1 MMANLPIFQDMAAA
15 LLTGAPKPTAATEG
29 EGVDFA
35 ALLAGVGAGQDR
47 APGQAVA
54 AAKRPDFV
62 TAMLAQR
69 HGDEAGN
76 APIVGNAET
85 AELTP
90 GLQAAVL
97 EEGVP
102 DPRVAAGVGSRPAGA
117 ELLPDGAE
125 LPLAKAP
132 APDRPAKQSTP
143 ARFAH
148 VTSVLPQMAKAM
160 NVVPAKADMP
170 VTPAT
175 PVISEEEAELA
186 VKADDQT
193 KASPPPLMQGLA
205 LPLLQGLE
213 PPAGSAQPD
222 TTVGKGEDVPAQTV
236 AHSKATSSPIPGAL
250 PQWAAQ
256 PALHADA
263 ERSGVSHAAA
273 PYVHHRQALAL
284 ELGVSSLGQG
294 TSAKKAPAATPE
306 GVAEAG
312 SLHNSRHPGE
322 GRGLPPLGRARL
334 MENPA
339 FAEMTDIVAKSEAPD
354 DGVIMPSYAPLAA
367 ASLAPVLSLETSG
380 IAEIAT
386 PSAPALAAAD
396 TGAMLGEQ
404 VIDMGVEGQWIDRM
418 AREIADISAGTGRA
432 TFTLNPENLGR
443 LQVDI
448 LQRDDGADVRL
459 IADTDEAAAALG
471 QGRQQLQQDA
481 RLQAV
486 RIHDV
491 QVERAPVER
500 GQPDSGSLFAR
511 GQAMGQEMAGQQGQ
525 SQPFHKKPLIEAV
538 SSNVTGQEQDQAA
551 SERTRSQHARYA

>member
-15 LLTGAPKPTAATEG
+15 LLTGAPKSAVAVEG

-35 ALLAGVGAGQDR
+35 ALLAGVGAGQDS

-69 HGDEAGN
+69 HGEQAENVPSEGN
-76 APIVGNAET
+76 GGT
-85 AELTP
+85 AELTL

-97 EEGVP
+97 EDSVP
-102 DPRVAAGVGSRPAGA
+102 EQRVAAGAGA
-117 ELLPDGAE
+117 RAAGTELLPDGAE

-132 APDRPAKQSTP
+132 APDRPVKQSTP

-148 VTSVLPQMAKAM
+148 VTSVLPQMANAM
-160 NVVPAKADMP
+160 NAAPVKADFP
-170 VTPAT
+170 TIP
-175 PVISEEEAELA
+175 EEEAELP

-213 PPAGSAQPD
+213 PPAANAQPD
-222 TTVGKGEDVPAQTV
+222 TTVGKGANVPAQSTQTY
-236 AHSKATSSPIPGAL
+236 ARAGGADID
-250 PQWAAQ
+250 PSI
-256 PALHADA
+256 HADA
-263 ERSGVSHAAA
+263 KPSGVSDAAA
-273 PYVHHRQALAL
+273 PSAHHRQALAL
-284 ELGVSSLGQG
+284 ELAVSSLGQG
-294 TSAKKAPAATPE
+294 TSAKKAPAATPA
-306 GVAEAG
+306 GVTEAG

-322 GRGLPPLGRARL
+322 GRGLPPLGRAGL
-334 MENPA
+334 MEIPA
-339 FAEMTDIVAKSEAPD
+339 FAGITDISAKSEKAD
-354 DGVIMPSYAPLAA
+354 DGVIMPSSAPLAA
-367 ASLAPVLSLETSG
+367 ASPVLAMSLETSG
-380 IAEIAT
+380 TMDMAT
-386 PSAPALAAAD
+386 PSAPVLAAAD

-443 LQVDI
+443 LQIDI

-459 IADTDEAAAALG
+459 IADTDEAAAALS

-491 QVERAPVER
+491 QVERAPVDR
-500 GQPDSGSLFAR
+500 TQPESGSPFTR

-551 SERTRSQHARYA
+551 SERTRSRHARYA